1 MAASMASFVG
11 KADRDQIISPETV
24 DAMIA
29 NGDVVVIFQDFVLRL
44 NSWLPTH
51 PGGSLAI
58 LHMVGRDAT
67 NEITSY
73 HSAATLK
80 TMKAYRIGRK
90 PMGPW
95 TNRTPPI
102 RGGTY
107 QVRDQLDKPAASDT
121 ASDPAWHAAEK
132 EALPDSPLVDV
143 GTPTGGLSPRCD
155 QGFGTACQP
164 KPACSRRAT
173 PRGSPSRIGHI
184 SGDPLND
191 VEKQPAPRGR
201 AGLSPQEYTEW
212 AVQQGRHLDLHEY
225 PSLDPAVQEDIAAK
239 YMALHQRISDEGLY
253 SCPYLQYAK
262 EMTRYLTLFGLF
274 LAFLCHQWYLT
285 SAVFLGLFWHQIMF
299 TAHDAGHRAITQNF
313 VADTLIGMFIA
324 DFCCGLS
331 IGWWKSSHNVHHL
344 ITNQPEHDPDI
355 QNLPLF
361 ATCPSFFKSLRSSYY
376 NGFVFVWDK
385 ASELLV
391 PYQKYTYYPV
401 MGIARFNLY
410 LLSWLHVLS
419 SRSSGLGSSKAW
431 WIRPTE
437 MAFMAC
443 YWFLFGY
450 LLLLRTLPDWPTRVA
465 FVLVSHV
472 ITMPLHVQITLS
484 HWGMST
490 SDLGEVESFP
500 QRQLRTTM
508 DVDCPAWLD
517 WIHGGLQ
524 FQAVHHLF
532 PRLPRHNLRRVQ
544 ALVKEFCAE
553 TGIPYSILG
562 FVDGN
567 KKVLGRLND
576 VSDQVKILVNCQK
589 YMAATGESGLH

>member
-1 MAASMASFVG
+1 MG
-11 KADRDQIISPETV
+11 RDQVLSQEAV

-29 NGDVVVIFQDFVLRL
+29 NGDIIVVFEDSVLRL
-44 NSWLPTH
+44 NSWLGHH
-51 PGGSLAI
+51 PGGRLAI

-67 NEITSY
+67 DEITSY
-73 HSAATLK
+73 HSPKTLK
-80 TMKAYRIGRK
+80 TMKAFRIGRK

-102 RGGTY
+102 RGGTHR
-107 QVRDQLDKPAASDT
+107 QLLDKPDVPET
-121 ASDPAWHAAEK
+121 FELQVDAEK
-132 EALPDSPLVDV
+132 GVIAHPTVVVPVDGNSLCPLAAGPPSLDEKHA
-143 GTPTGGLSPRCD
+143 TTTG
-155 QGFGTACQP
+155 QGTAL
-164 KPACSRRAT
+164 CSKRCT
-173 PRGSPSRIGHI
+173 PRGSPSRQDDIR
-184 SGDPLND
+184 GDVKCETLLSTAD
-191 VEKQPAPRGR
+191 VGGPPTATRGR
-201 AGLSPQEYTEW
+201 AGLTPAEYTDW
-212 AVQQGRHLDLHEY
+212 AVQQGKYLDIRDY
-225 PSLDPAVQEDIAAK
+225 PSLDPVVQQNIAEKYRTLHRRVQE
-239 YMALHQRISDEGLY
+239 EGLY
-253 SCPYLQYAK
+253 NCPYLEYGK
-262 EMTRYLTLFGLF
+262 EMARYLTLFGLF
-274 LAFLCHQWYLT
+274 LATLRWGWYLT
-285 SAVFLGLFWHQIMF
+285 SAVFLGLFWHQVMF
-299 TAHDAGHRAITQNF
+299 TAHDAGHRAITGIF
-313 VADTLIGMFIA
+313 VYDTLIGMFVA

-355 QNLPLF
+355 QNIPLF
-361 ATCPSFFKSLRSSYY
+361 ATSPSFFNSIRSSYY
-376 NGFVFVWDK
+376 DFTFVWD
-385 ASELLV
+385 AVAEFMV

-419 SRSSGLGSSKAW
+419 AKSSSLGSSKAW

-437 MAFMAC
+437 IAFMFC
-443 YWFLFGY
+443 YWTIFGY

-465 FVLVSHV
+465 FVLVSHI

-490 SDLGEVESFP
+490 SDLGEAESFP

-517 WIHGGLQ
+517 FIHGGLQ
-524 FQAVHHLF
+524 FQAIHHLF

-544 ALVKEFCAE
+544 GMVKEFCRE
-553 TGIPYSILG
+553 TSIPYSILG

-567 KKVLGRLND
+567 KKVLSRLD
-576 VSDQVKILVNCQK
+576 EVSDQVKILVSCQN